1 MKRIIYEPAIG
12 ETVPSTAVT
21 YTLPVSG
28 MVVVDV
34 LVDDSFTTA
43 GTVRYDSLAG
53 ISLSDTPIHQ
63 FAGWEIQQN
72 NKELPSMLRN
82 LYVLRIRRH
91 A

>member
-1 MKRIIYEPAIG
+1 MKRVIYEPSVG

-34 LVDDSFTTA
+34 IVDDGFTIA

-53 ISLSDTPIHQ
+53 INLSEPPIHQ
-63 FAGWEIQQN
+63 FAGWEI
-72 NKELPSMLRN
+72 
-82 LYVLRIRRH
+82 
-91 A
+91 

>member
-1 MKRIIYEPAIG
+1 MKRVIYEPAVG

-34 LVDDSFTTA
+34 IVNVNDSFTTA

-53 ISLSDTPIHQ
+53 ISLSEPPIHQ
-63 FAGWEIQQN
+63 FAGWEI
-72 NKELPSMLRN
+72 
-82 LYVLRIRRH
+82 
-91 A
+91 